1 MERQFRDMRESIF
14 LQSEEIRIL
23 RAEKAE
29 TTAQYNELLTY
40 VRQIFLLL
48 SNSSPSAKRKIQEA
62 SDESPC
68 KYARNLS
75 LDLEQV
81 DQEMLLLNQES
92 IQTEPLQEPKNA
104 LQFLKPFAEVLKE
117 LKGLELSVCLKRAVK
132 ERWFVSEQIP
142 VEAGSTGR
150 NIKAKVLCVLRFTS
164 EHVLSA
170 EEKEEWVRK
179 NSPKRE
185 DPNFAIWEANL
196 GSFAMDVEKRLIQK
210 LSELEKQ
217 KGIVV
222 KKGKKMVSGI
232 SKRIE
237 DLSKVK
243 K

>member
-1 MERQFRDMRESIF
+1 MERQFRDMRESVF

-23 RAEKAE
+23 RAEKAD

-68 KYARNLS
+68 KYARNRS
-75 LDLEQV
+75 LDLD

-132 ERWFVSEQIP
+132 ERWFQSEQIP

-170 EEKEEWVRK
+170 EEKEEWMRK
-179 NSPKRE
+179 NNPKRE

-210 LSELEKQ
+210 LSDLKKTERYCREKRKENGQ
-217 KGIVV
+217 WN
-222 KKGKKMVSGI
+222 
-232 SKRIE
+232 
-237 DLSKVK
+237 LQTY
-243 K
+243 